1 MKLTNNIKQYQK
13 KLKRFSKEID
23 KGTMSALNK
32 TNTTMSVRTKRELS
46 KISGLKQKEIG
57 QFMSKK
63 KANIVDLLSSIFV
76 RGKALNIYRFGA
88 KQQKR
93 GVKAKPWNKPQLFKG
108 AWIMNNRTVMI
119 RTSKNRFPIRGLHGP
134 SLKKEF
140 TKRVLTSDF
149 KKASHNRFMTLFY
162 KEMKF
167 RKGKVFGTA

>member
-1 MKLTNNIKQYQK
+1 MKLTHNIKQYQK
-13 KLKRFSKEID
+13 KLKRFDKEID

-32 TNTTMSVRTKRELS
+32 TNTTMFTRTKRELS
-46 KISGLKQKEIG
+46 KISGLKQKEVG
-57 QFMSKK
+57 QFMNKQ
-63 KANIVDLLSSIFV
+63 KATMMRMISSIFV
-76 RGKALNIYRFGA
+76 RGKALNIHRFGA

-119 RTSKNRFPIRGLHGP
+119 RTSKNRFPIRGVHGP

-140 TKRVLTSDF
+140 TKKVLTSAF
-149 KKASHNRFMTLFY
+149 KKASHSRFMTLFY

-167 RKGKVFGTA
+167 RKGRVFGTV